1 MKKKAY
7 SSKSNFPPVGYTKF
21 TANLSDASFKRLK
34 MLSLT
39 KGKSAG
45 KIVEELIVSGGKD
58 IMPEPK
64 PHNTKDGIVLTIS
77 DDLPIPEAAVKSAQC
92 LDIED
97 GIAVPEVVKRFT
109 FKEII
114 TNTVKNMKVGNSIVV
129 ENDSQRNAAHKAGRA
144 LNFRMVARKINET
157 KDDKRLRV
165 WRVE

>member
-34 MLSLT
+34 MLSLS

-64 PHNTKDGIVLTIS
+64 PHSTKEGVVLTIS
-77 DDLPIPEAAVKSAQC
+77 DDLPVPPILAKP

-97 GIAVPEVVKRFT
+97 GIEIPEKDKPIT
-109 FKEII
+109 FAQII
-114 TNTVKNMKVGNSIVV
+114 ANTVKSMKVGNSIVV
-129 ENDSQRNAAHKAGRA
+129 ENDSQRNAAHKA
-144 LNFRMVARKINET
+144 ARKIGFKMLARKVKET
-157 KDDKRLRV
+157 EDDKRLRV